1 MKVLVVGSGGREHAL
16 AWKIAQS
23 ERVTQTF
30 VAPGNAGTAAASD
43 LTNVPLSAGDIPALC
58 DWITEHQVGLVVV
71 GPEAPLVD
79 GLADRLRERGVAVVG
94 PNADGALLEGSKAF
108 AKEIMS
114 AAAVP
119 TARYARAETA
129 ADVDAFCDA
138 FDGAALVVKA
148 DGLAGGKGVVV
159 CDDVEQARVEAKAML
174 AGTRFG
180 EASASL
186 VLEERLIGIE
196 TSYIVLVDGERYV
209 ALPTSQD
216 HKRLLDGDR
225 GPNTGGMGAYS
236 PAPYVSTDDAEAIER
251 DVIRPTIAELRR
263 RGIDFR
269 GFLYAGIML
278 TDDGPMV
285 LEFNVRLGDPETQAL
300 MAAMHDDIVPW
311 LQDAAAGKLSPG
323 AKLKEGRASAVIVLA
338 AEGYPVAPV
347 KGAAIDGVDGSPA
360 PNSVVFHAGT
370 SRVGDALVVNGG
382 RVLGVTAWAETPEE
396 AVARAYAASDRISW
410 PGMQRREDIG
420 KQLSV

>member
-43 LTNVPLSAGDIPALC
+43 LTNVPLGAGDIPALC

-148 DGLAGGKGVVV
+148 DGLPEG
-159 CDDVEQARVEAKAML
+159 R
-174 AGTRFG
+174 
-180 EASASL
+180 ASWSATTWSRRASKRRLCSRGPALVPASL

-209 ALPTSQD
+209 ALPTSQ
-216 HKRLLDGDR
+216 
-225 GPNTGGMGAYS
+225 TTSAC
-236 PAPYVSTDDAEAIER
+236 STAI
-251 DVIRPTIAELRR
+251 
-263 RGIDFR
+263 
-269 GFLYAGIML
+269 AG
-278 TDDGPMV
+278 
-285 LEFNVRLGDPETQAL
+285 RTQAAWEL
-300 MAAMHDDIVPW
+300 TRRPLTYRRTTRRPSNATSSARRSRSCD
-311 LQDAAAGKLSPG
+311 GEGSTSEGSSTPG
-323 AKLKEGRASAVIVLA
+323 SCSRTMGRWCWNSTCAS
-338 AEGYPVAPV
+338 
-347 KGAAIDGVDGSPA
+347 
-360 PNSVVFHAGT
+360 GT
-370 SRVGDALVVNGG
+370 
-382 RVLGVTAWAETPEE
+382 P
-396 AVARAYAASDRISW
+396 
-410 PGMQRREDIG
+410 RR
-420 KQLSV
+420 KR